1 MLGSFLS
8 LSWVEYLPWPL
19 RNESASQVW
28 DEAEE
33 ASPNPVD
40 LTFNQPSFKESV
52 KTLEQHNF

>member
-8 LSWVEYLPWPL
+8 LSWVECLPWPL
-19 RNESASQVW
+19 RNESASHVCE
-28 DEAEE
+28 EAEE

-40 LTFNQPSFKESV
+40 LTFNQPNFKESV